1 MYQVGLGLGGR
12 RLVGSC
18 DGAGSLEKTRV
29 DAGSLLG
36 LMSLSCRVEKQGHRF
51 SSKRALVNYKLDFA
65 DTESIFIVF
74 RLSHWCENSE
84 PKFVKCPNSDLFV
97 MYCGRVY

>member
-36 LMSLSCRVEKQGHRF
+36 LMSFSCRVEKQGHRF
-51 SSKRALVNYKLDFA
+51 SSKRALVNYKLRNILDFHGFQA
-65 DTESIFIVF
+65 RS
-74 RLSHWCENSE
+74 L
-84 PKFVKCPNSDLFV
+84 L
-97 MYCGRVY
+97 M